1 MPDLKIVL
9 KRDFF
14 TPESTT
20 GVLSIDGVFQCFV
33 LEDVDRK
40 LEADGAKI
48 YGQTA
53 IPRGIY
59 PITVTY
65 SPHFQKPLPL
75 LSGVSGF
82 DGIRIHCGNSAVD
95 TEGCLLVGTAR
106 GPNRIG
112 GSRIAFD
119 ALFTKIKAA
128 LDRKEKV
135 TLEIK

>member
-14 TPESTT
+14 TTESTT

-40 LEADGAKI
+40 LEAGGAKI
-48 YGQTA
+48 YGHTA

-59 PITVTY
+59 PVTVTY
-65 SPHFQKPLPL
+65 SPRFQKPLPL
-75 LSGVSGF
+75 LSGVRGF

-95 TEGCLLVGTAR
+95 TEGCLLVGNVR
-106 GPNRIG
+106 WLNKLG
-112 GSRIAFD
+112 GSRLAYD
-119 ALFTKIKAA
+119 ALFTKINAA
-128 LDRKEKV
+128 LDRKDKV

>member
-1 MPDLKIVL
+1 MQLLL

-14 TPESTT
+14 TTESTT

-40 LEADGAKI
+40 LEAGGAKI

-59 PITVTY
+59 PLTVTY
-65 SPHFQKPLPL
+65 SPRFKKPLPL
-75 LSGVSGF
+75 LSGVKGF
-82 DGIRIHCGNSAVD
+82 DGIRIHCGNSAAD
-95 TEGCLLVGTAR
+95 TEGCLLVGNAR
-106 GPNRIG
+106 WLNKVG
-112 GSRIAFD
+112 GSRIAYD
-119 ALFTKIKAA
+119 AIFTKIKAA
-128 LDRKEKV
+128 LDRKEAV

>member
-1 MPDLKIVL
+1 MNLLL

-40 LEADGAKI
+40 LETGGAKI
-48 YGQTA
+48 HGLTA

-59 PITVTY
+59 PLTITY
-65 SPHFQKPLPL
+65 SPRFQKPLPL

-82 DGIRIHCGNSAVD
+82 DGIRIHCGNTDAD
-95 TEGCLLVGTAR
+95 TEGCLLVGNAR
-106 GPNRIG
+106 WLNKVG

-135 TLEIK
+135 TIEIK